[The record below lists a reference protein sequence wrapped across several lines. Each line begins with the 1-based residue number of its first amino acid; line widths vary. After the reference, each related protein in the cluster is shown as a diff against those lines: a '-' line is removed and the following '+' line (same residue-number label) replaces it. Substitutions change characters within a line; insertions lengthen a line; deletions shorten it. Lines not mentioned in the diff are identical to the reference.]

1 MLKKFIS
8 NKKNSRL
15 IAIIIITALISII
28 LTYVSPVS
36 KVYRVK
42 YTLNFSENILYQ
54 KLLYSKEL
62 DIDKL
67 QTEVREEIQ
76 FLNNFSE
83 KNFNNGCFEIWK
95 KNTYD
100 IFKYSNSIIIE
111 FETDI
116 NKLEEINKCY
126 KTIEIQIEK
135 LNKKIKT
142 LVRFIYAEKIY
153 YNKSKLITDKTDIKF
168 FEDLEKFN
176 EEQIIPINENFY
188 NPTKDFFQ
196 KENYFDK
203 KINRLI
209 GYFIILFIF
218 LVLLNNFNKIINK
231 IKQLKLY
238 N

>member
-15 IAIIIITALISII
+15 IATIIITTLISII

-42 YTLNFSENILYQ
+42 YTLNFSENVLYQ

-67 QTEVREEIQ
+67 QTEVREEIR
-76 FLNNFSE
+76 FLHNHSV

-100 IFKYSNSIIIE
+100 IFNYSNSIIIE

-116 NKLEEINKCY
+116 NKLEEINRCY
-126 KTIEIQIEK
+126 NAIEIQIEK
-135 LNKKIKT
+135 LNNKIKT
-142 LVRFIYAEKIY
+142 LTRFIYAEKIY
-153 YNKSKLITDKTDIKF
+153 YNKTPLITDKTDSIF
-168 FEDLEKFN
+168 FDDLEIFN
-176 EEQIIPINENFY
+176 KNQIIRVNENFY

-203 KINRLI
+203 KINRFI
-209 GYFIILFIF
+209 SYFIILFIF
-218 LVLLNNFNKIINK
+218 LLFLTNFNRIINK
-231 IKQLKLY
+231 IKQFKL
-238 N
+238 

>member
-8 NKKNSRL
+8 NKKKSRL
-15 IAIIIITALISII
+15 IPIIIITGLISII
-28 LTYVSPVS
+28 LTYVPPAS

-42 YTLNFSENILYQ
+42 YTLNFSENVLYQ

-76 FLNNFSE
+76 FLNNYSV

-111 FETDI
+111 FETNI

-126 KTIEIQIEK
+126 NTIEIQIEK
-135 LNKKIKT
+135 LNKKIKS
-142 LVRFIYAEKIY
+142 LVRFIYSEKIY
-153 YNKSKLITDKTDIKF
+153 YNKLQSFTNKADTKF
-168 FEDLEKFN
+168 FDDLESFN
-176 EEQIIPINENFY
+176 KEQIVRINENFY

-203 KINRLI
+203 KINRFI
-209 GYFIILFIF
+209 SYFIILFIF
-218 LVLLNNFNKIINK
+218 LLFLTNFNRIINK
-231 IKQLKLY
+231 IKQFKL
-238 N
+238 

>member
-8 NKKNSRL
+8 NKKKSRL

-42 YTLNFSENILYQ
+42 YTLNFSENVLYQ

-76 FLNNFSE
+76 FLNNYSV

-100 IFKYSNSIIIE
+100 ILKYSNAIIIE
-111 FETDI
+111 FETNI

-126 KTIEIQIEK
+126 NSIEIQIEK
-135 LNKKIKT
+135 LNKKIKSLT
-142 LVRFIYAEKIY
+142 RFIYAEKIY
-153 YNKSKLITDKTDIKF
+153 YNKLQLITDKTDTKPF
-168 FEDLEKFN
+168 HDLELFN
-176 EEQIIPINENFY
+176 KEQIIRINENFY
-188 NPTKDFFQ
+188 NTTKDIFQ

-203 KINRLI
+203 KINRFI
-209 GYFIILFIF
+209 SYFISLFIF
-218 LVLLNNFNKIINK
+218 LLFLTNFNRIINK
-231 IKQLKLY
+231 IKQFKL
-238 N
+238 